1 MDMPRN
7 AFKHALR
14 SLRPQIGLWS
24 SSCSSTVAE
33 IVSRVGF
40 DWIVIDTEHAPNEL
54 PDVIGHLRAMEGG
67 TATPV
72 VRPAWNDLVLIKR
85 FLDAGAQTLLIP
97 FVQNADEATRAV
109 AAMRYPPRGV
119 RGVGLNHRANR
130 YGAVARYFEQVEEEL
145 CLLVQIETGTALA
158 ALEEIA
164 AVDGVDGVFIGPSDL
179 AADLG
184 HLGDNRHPD
193 VERAIAEALER
204 CRAVGKPA
212 GILTGIE
219 EDAHRY
225 LDMGFTFVAVGN
237 DLGLLRRASGDLVAR
252 FRSGA
257 AFS

>member
-1 MDMPRN
+1 VDITRN
-7 AFKHALR
+7 AFKRAIG

-24 SSCSSTVAE
+24 SSCSSTAVE
-33 IVSRVGF
+33 VVSRVGF
-40 DWIVIDTEHAPNEL
+40 DWIVLDTEHAPNEL

-85 FLDAGAQTLLIP
+85 YLDAGAQTLLIP
-97 FVQNADEATRAV
+97 FVQDADEAARAV

-130 YGAVARYFEQVEEEL
+130 YGAVARYFEQAEGEL
-145 CLLVQIETGTALA
+145 CLLVQIETGAALA
-158 ALEEIA
+158 ALETIA
-164 AVDGVDGVFIGPSDL
+164 DVDGVDGVFIGPSDL

-184 HLGDNRHPD
+184 YLGDNRHPD
-193 VERAIAEALER
+193 VEHAIADALAR

-237 DLGLLRRASGDLVAR
+237 DLGLLRRASTDLLAR
-252 FRSGA
+252 FQSRVAGS
-257 AFS
+257 

>member
-1 MDMPRN
+1 MDVTRN
-7 AFKHALR
+7 AFKRAIG

-33 IVSRVGF
+33 IISRVGF

-54 PDVIGHLRAMEGG
+54 PDVIAHLRAMEGG

-72 VRPAWNDLVLIKR
+72 VRPAWNDVVLIKR
-85 FLDAGAQTLLIP
+85 FLDAGAQTLLVP
-97 FVQNADEATRAV
+97 FVQNADEAARAV

-130 YGAVARYFEQVEEEL
+130 YGAVTRYFEQAEDEL
-145 CLLVQIETGTALA
+145 CLLVQIETGAALA
-158 ALEEIA
+158 SLEAIA
-164 AVDGVDGVFIGPSDL
+164 AVDGIDGVFIGPSDL

-193 VERAIAEALER
+193 VENAIAEALGR
-204 CRAVGKPA
+204 CQAAGKPA

-219 EDAHRY
+219 EDARRY

-237 DLGLLRRASGDLVAR
+237 DLGLLRRASGDLVVR
-252 FRSGA
+252 FKSVPAG
-257 AFS
+257 S

>member
-1 MDMPRN
+1 MDVTRN
-7 AFKHALR
+7 AFKRAIG

-33 IVSRVGF
+33 IISRVGF

-54 PDVIGHLRAMEGG
+54 PDVIAHLRAMEGG
-67 TATPV
+67 TAMPV
-72 VRPAWNDLVLIKR
+72 VRPAWNDVVLIKR
-85 FLDAGAQTLLIP
+85 FLDAGAQTLLVP
-97 FVQNADEATRAV
+97 FVQNADEAARAV

-130 YGAVARYFEQVEEEL
+130 YGAVASYFEQAEDEL
-145 CLLVQIETGTALA
+145 CLLVQIETGAALA
-158 ALEEIA
+158 SLEAIA
-164 AVDGVDGVFIGPSDL
+164 AVDGIDGVFIGPSDL

-193 VERAIAEALER
+193 VESAIAEALAR

-225 LDMGFTFVAVGN
+225 LGMGFTFVAIGN

-252 FRSGA
+252 FKS
-257 AFS
+257 